1 MEPLKQLQNIV
12 DGGYCIGC
20 GACNYASKS
29 KIPII
34 LNENRQYIA
43 DLSLI
48 HELDDTDVSNTIN
61 TCPFSNSG
69 PNEDIIASDLYS
81 CGSNYHTDIGYYK
94 DLFIGYVAEGDF
106 RVKGTSGGIIT
117 WLITEML
124 NRDMVDRIIHVKAAE
139 PNPEGILFKYAISS
153 TAPEILQG
161 AKSRYYPI
169 EISEILE
176 IVREQPARYAFVG
189 LPCFVKAIRRIQ
201 LQDPIINDRI
211 KFCIGLVCGHLKSAA
226 FAECFAWQMGI
237 QPGDLKEIDF
247 RVKLPNRSAGD
258 YGVYSKGSH
267 KESTH
272 PTRQLL
278 GGNWGYNFFRNS
290 ACDFC
295 DDVFAETA
303 DVAVG
308 DAWLPNYETDGGGN
322 SVIVVRN
329 SALGTLI
336 QEGND
341 NNRLKL
347 DIAPR
352 EQFSVS
358 QAGGLRDRRE
368 GLGYRLSRKARASI
382 WHPSKRVNPTSH
394 GIPPF
399 RRLIYILRSE
409 AGKASHRYW
418 LEAVKR
424 NDLGWFKRKMSRHT
438 KNLSRCYHP
447 LFRFGVLLLSLGKLL
462 SKRQ

>member
-1 MEPLKQLQNIV
+1 MKPIEQLQNIV
-12 DGGYCIGC
+12 NGGYCIGC
-20 GACNYASKS
+20 GACNYTSKS

-34 LNENRQYIA
+34 LNKNMQYTA
-43 DLSLI
+43 ELSSI
-48 HELDDTDVSNTIN
+48 HELDEADATKTVNV
-61 TCPFSNSG
+61 CPFSNSG
-69 PNEDIIASDLYS
+69 SSEDIIAADLYAS
-81 CGSNYHTDIGYYK
+81 GSKQHTDIGYYK
-94 DLFIGYVAEGDF
+94 NLFIGHVVEGDF
-106 RVKGTSGGIIT
+106 RSKGTSGGIIT
-117 WLITEML
+117 WMVTEML

-139 PNPEGILFKYAISS
+139 PNPDGILFKYAISS
-153 TAPEILQG
+153 TAPEILAG

-169 EISEILE
+169 EISEILQ

-189 LPCFVKAIRRIQ
+189 LPCFVKAIRL
-201 LQDPIINDRI
+201 LQRHDPLMVERI

-226 FAECFAWQMGI
+226 FADCFAWQMGI

-267 KESTH
+267 KEGTH
-272 PTRQLL
+272 PTRQLM
-278 GGNWGYNFFRNS
+278 GGNWGYNFFRNT

-308 DAWLPNYETDGGGN
+308 DAWLPDYESDGGGN

-329 SALGTLI
+329 SALGVLI
-336 QEGND
+336 QEGNKS
-341 NNRLKL
+341 NRLNL
-347 DIAPR
+347 DIATR
-352 EQFSVS
+352 EQFSAS

-368 GLGYRLSRKARASI
+368 GLAYRLLRKGRAGV

-418 LEAVKR
+418 PEAVKR
-424 NDLGWFKRKMSRHT
+424 NDLEWFVRKMSRLT
-438 KNLSRCYHP
+438 NNITRCYHP
-447 LFRFGVLLLSLGKLL
+447 LLRFVVLLLSLGKLL
-462 SKRQ
+462 SKRP